1 MPTLCSQWLYFLSCE
16 KKIIKSA
23 IYPSEWLLCTWYAA
37 LEEEEKKKKK
47 EEKKEH
53 SLLPQKGIHVYS
65 PLFVQIYPKYI
76 LYIQI
81 YLNIS
86 CIKEYRKRASEII
99 FCTGTFLHLDK
110 VITLLMSQSTYIFWF
125 IPWTHLYGWERAI
138 FEKCLCI
145 IKTLT
150 KLLF

>member
-1 MPTLCSQWLYFLSCE
+1 MITVHLICSLRRRR
-16 KKIIKSA
+16 
-23 IYPSEWLLCTWYAA
+23 
-37 LEEEEKKKKK
+37 KKKKK
-47 EEKKEH
+47 GGKERTF
-53 SLLPQKGIHVYS
+53 SITPKRNTCIFT
-65 PLFVQIYPKYI
+65 LFVQIYPKYI

-86 CIKEYRKRASEII
+86 CIKEYRKSASEII

>member
-1 MPTLCSQWLYFLSCE
+1 MQSVVIFPFL
-16 KKIIKSA
+16 
-23 IYPSEWLLCTWYAA
+23 W
-37 LEEEEKKKKK
+37 KKKKLKVQFILLNDYCALDMQRIGK
-47 EEKKEH
+47 ERTFSITPKRNTC
-53 SLLPQKGIHVYS
+53 IFT
-65 PLFVQIYPKYI
+65 LFVQIYPKYI

-86 CIKEYRKRASEII
+86 CIKEYRKSASEII